1 MRRVLNQ
8 MEQEDHIEPARFT
21 TLRRQAHKLRGTAGA
36 VECHG
41 MATIAHSIELIA
53 EQVSNGQLF
62 PLLGVNALTRATSA
76 LEQSLASFAHTGRV
90 DEAIVVEFEQ
100 LLHSLNLD
108 PQQLEVQQQ
117 EQRARPEAVRL
128 PTDES
133 TVPHRASTQL
143 SLDITAPSSSSSSMP
158 LVRIDSRRIDRL
170 VLHSE
175 QMEEHRAPF
184 ESAQAQVEVALNE
197 LHTAQARLRQLEPA
211 LFKLFNNEKPRTL
224 LEGPSSSLI
233 ARILNDASPRAD
245 NYTVRRLK
253 SRTRFARGERTIDST
268 RWDELDMER
277 YSEKDTLIRSLNEA
291 IADVTIAST
300 RVQTAF
306 TNLHIVQQEYMNRTA
321 LVHSDTLV
329 LRLAP
334 LSALVPRLQRAITM
348 SAV

>member
-1 MRRVLNQ
+1 MNEPPCPPDENELTTEDLAVLQAFDSMEHWNNELSPATTPTAQPEASPAGPRDYDVSSEEMQLLFVSEAEEDIARMRRVLNQ

-62 PLLGVNALTRATSA
+62 PLLCFNAPTRATSA
-76 LEQSLASFAHTGRV
+76 LEQSLASFAHTGRE
-90 DEAIVVEFEQ
+90 DEAILVEFEQ
-100 LLHSLNLD
+100 LLKSLNLD

-133 TVPHRASTQL
+133 TVPYRASTHL

-197 LHTAQARLRQLEPA
+197 L
-211 LFKLFNNEKPRTL
+211 
-224 LEGPSSSLI
+224 
-233 ARILNDASPRAD
+233 
-245 NYTVRRLK
+245 
-253 SRTRFARGERTIDST
+253 
-268 RWDELDMER
+268 
-277 YSEKDTLIRSLNEA
+277 
-291 IADVTIAST
+291 
-300 RVQTAF
+300 
-306 TNLHIVQQEYMNRTA
+306 
-321 LVHSDTLV
+321 
-329 LRLAP
+329 
-334 LSALVPRLQRAITM
+334 
-348 SAV
+348 